1 MLSKNAD
8 TKPRPSAVHSDG
20 AGKES
25 TGIIDAIDSD
35 VFSIVGFKFHE
46 QAKHLTL
53 TGHWFLPKAVRV
65 NAAWLDSLPEDL
77 RAMATEAARA
87 AHVGAAKHAL
97 DPNGAYDSDRLRT
110 LFRIHHHLEAAAGSL
125 ESINTALRDQ
135 GARDRARKMD
145 MAA

>member
-1 MLSKNAD
+1 MMDLAAATRTELDRRLIAAQRAYAQRGEDQKINQLLLLWEKITIHCRGA
-8 TKPRPSAVHSDG
+8 PRPDG
-20 AGKES
+20 L
-25 TGIIDAIDSD
+25 
-35 VFSIVGFKFHE
+35 VFF
-46 QAKHLTL
+46 
-53 TGHWFLPKAVRV
+53 
-65 NAAWLDSLPEDL
+65 PEDL